1 MPDRMIFLTTPMR
14 SGSSLLSRMLS
25 VHPSVAM
32 SFDSVNFFRFCHRKY
47 DPLGEVG
54 NLKRLFGDMSHRLG
68 NRFGMNL
75 DVERCMANVPAGEPS
90 YAAAYRAILR
100 ALFPDTGKTILG
112 DKESMAWTRIPSFL
126 EMFPDGKAVVIVRDP
141 RDVVNSFK
149 HTTIAPGNDYLI
161 ALFDVIDAVN
171 HASRYSERYPDRVA
185 MVRFER
191 MKLQP
196 EAELRRLCAVL
207 RIEFLPGML
216 DFDQFVDHAGKKWDS
231 KESLSF
237 PQETDPLAPVG
248 RWRKMISRDDLF
260 LCEWIAR
267 RQIQMIGQPLSGETF
282 SQSDFDSAIAKV
294 TSSPLLRAAFKRW
307 CETGEG
313 SEQFPLDPTHPANWD
328 QNWVKNP
335 DAFPGKTAAK

>member
-1 MPDRMIFLTTPMR
+1 MIFLTTPMR

-25 VHPSVAM
+25 ANPAVAM
-32 SFDSVNFFRFCHRKY
+32 SFDTVNFFRFCHGRY
-47 DPLGEVG
+47 DPLSEPG
-54 NLKRLFGDMSHRLG
+54 NLERLFKDMSHRLG
-68 NRFGMNL
+68 NRFGIHL
-75 DVERCMANVPAGEPS
+75 DVSRCLAQVPAGAAS
-90 YAAAYRAILR
+90 YALAYRAILR
-100 ALFPDTGKTILG
+100 TLFPGSEKTILG

-126 EMFPDGKAVVIVRDP
+126 EMFPDGKAIVIVRDP

-161 ALFDVIDAVN
+161 ALFDVVDAVN
-171 HASRYSERYPDRVA
+171 HASRLSARYPDRVA

-191 MKLQP
+191 MKLQQ
-196 EAELRRLCAVL
+196 EAEIRRLCDFL
-207 RIEFLPGML
+207 GIEFLPAML
-216 DFDQFVDHAGKKWDS
+216 DFEQFTDHEGKKWDA

-248 RWRKMISRDDLF
+248 RWRKMIARDDLF

-267 RQIQMIGQPLSGETF
+267 KQIQMIGQPLSGEEF
-282 SQSDFDSAIAKV
+282 SQADFDSAIAKV

-313 SEQFPLDPTHPANWD
+313 SEQFPLDPTKPANWD
-328 QNWVKNP
+328 PNWVKNP
-335 DAFPGKTAAK
+335 DAFPEAAKA